1 MGFGRLGLASKLRL
15 LTTGAVLLTTVLVL
29 GVAVYRAVT
38 DSFER
43 LSRKGETLAHMVAQ
57 NSEFAVYTQN
67 PGALN
72 QITQSLR
79 ADSEVAYVRFVAGN
93 GRQLFAETLLEGY
106 RLPPQPSTTGA
117 SHRSEARVQ
126 VLTQENG
133 ARVVEVV
140 VPVGGAS
147 DGGGLLSGDV
157 MSQTSPDQAAGL
169 LQLGLSEE
177 LTRRE
182 LQGFLREA
190 TLAAIVVALVG
201 VLLANLMVRRISAP
215 IGKLVMATQAVARGQ
230 LDAQID
236 AGAQD
241 EIGVL
246 ATSFRGM
253 LERLRAY
260 RAEVEEYQRGL
271 ERKVEERTSQ
281 LEATTREARDLARQ
295 AQEASRAKSQFL
307 ANMSHEIRTPMNG
320 VVGMTQLLLKT
331 SLNPQQRRYADT
343 VRVSAESLLNV
354 INDILDFSKVE
365 AGKLEL
371 EVLEFDLRESVE
383 SVCDLLAERAHDKG
397 LELVTVMDDRVPD
410 SLVGD
415 AGRLRQIL
423 MNLVGNAI
431 KFTESGEVTVRVN
444 LKDEQPESWLLE
456 FEVRDTGIGISAEA
470 LPRLFQAFVQADG
483 STTRKYGGTGLGLAI
498 SKQIVG
504 LMDGEI
510 SAQSTLGVGSSFRFT
525 ARFARPS
532 GPAVERAA
540 RRAELQGKRT
550 LVVDDNA
557 TNREV
562 LARSL
567 QASGMLVTCAA
578 DGPSALRL
586 ALDAAARGT
595 PYELGILDMMMP
607 GMDGL
612 QLARAIRGSPE
623 LPAMGLLLL
632 TSVGGQ
638 GEPEEAR
645 RAGVDAYLTKP
656 IRQAQLL
663 DCLVTMLGRST
674 ARPRT
679 EESRRAHDGPAATG
693 AHILVVDDN
702 VVNRAVIVGMLESYE
717 CRTTEANNGQEAVNR
732 VADTVFD
739 LVFMD
744 CQMPVL
750 DGFEATAQIR
760 RLETKHGRRRV
771 PIVALTASAL
781 KGERER
787 CLAAG
792 MDDYLSKPVRQSDLG
807 QAVARWVELAQPI
820 TANGNGNREKAN
832 RNGNGAGHPPPAL
845 PPSNGSPAGVLDHSV
860 LDAIRA
866 MPNQRSGDALSRLI
880 GIYLQHTP
888 DAIQQLRVAVDNGR
902 CPDAQRV
909 AHTIKSSSGMLGA
922 TGLAGLLADAE
933 AAGRA
938 SSQSDLCRLIPV
950 IEAEYQAV
958 HKALSELLPSRT
970 DG

>member
-1 MGFGRLGLASKLRL
+1 
-15 LTTGAVLLTTVLVL
+15 
-29 GVAVYRAVT
+29 
-38 DSFER
+38 
-43 LSRKGETLAHMVAQ
+43 
-57 NSEFAVYTQN
+57 
-67 PGALN
+67 
-72 QITQSLR
+72 
-79 ADSEVAYVRFVAGN
+79 
-93 GRQLFAETLLEGY
+93 
-106 RLPPQPSTTGA
+106 
-117 SHRSEARVQ
+117 
-126 VLTQENG
+126 
-133 ARVVEVV
+133 
-140 VPVGGAS
+140 
-147 DGGGLLSGDV
+147 
-157 MSQTSPDQAAGL
+157 
-169 LQLGLSEE
+169 LGLSEE

-182 LQGFLREA
+182 LQGFLRDA
-190 TLAAIVVALVG
+190 TLAAVMVALVG

-215 IGKLVMATQAVARGQ
+215 IGKLVVATQAVARGQ
-230 LDAQID
+230 LDAPIE
-236 AGAQD
+236 AGGRD

-295 AQEASRAKSQFL
+295 AEEASRAKSQFL

-320 VVGMTQLLLKT
+320 VVGMTQLLIRT
-331 SLNPQQRRYADT
+331 SLNPQQQRYAET

-383 SVCDLLAERAHDKG
+383 SVCDLLAQRAHDKG
-397 LELVTVMDDRVPD
+397 LELVTVVDDRVPD
-410 SLVGD
+410 ALVGD

-423 MNLVGNAI
+423 MNLLGNAI
-431 KFTESGEVTVRVN
+431 KFTETGEVTVRVN
-444 LKDEQPESWLLE
+444 LLEDQSEGALLE

-504 LMDGEI
+504 LMGGEI
-510 SAQSTLGVGSSFRFT
+510 SAQSTQGAGSSFRFT
-525 ARFARPS
+525 ARFARQS
-532 GPAVERAA
+532 GPAEQRAA

-567 QASGMLVTCAA
+567 QSSGMAVTCAA

-595 PYELGILDMMMP
+595 PYQLGILDMMMP

-663 DCLVTMLGRST
+663 DCLVTMLGRNG
-674 ARPRT
+674 ARPQA
-679 EESRRAHDGPAATG
+679 EEPLHVSESLAAPG

-702 VVNRAVIVGMLESYE
+702 VVNRAVIVGMLESYQ
-717 CRTTEANNGQEAVNR
+717 CRTSEASNGQEAVR
-732 VADTVFD
+732 LVAETTFE

-750 DGFEATAQIR
+750 DGFEATGEIR
-760 RLETKHGRRRV
+760 RLETRHGRRRV

-792 MDDYLSKPVRQSDLG
+792 MDDYLSKPVRQSELG
-807 QAVARWVELAQPI
+807 QAISRWVEVAEQPPL
-820 TANGNGNREKAN
+820 TGNGNGNG
-832 RNGNGAGHPPPAL
+832 NGNGSGAAHVKTA
-845 PPSNGSPAGVLDHSV
+845 PSSTVLDRSV
-860 LDAIRA
+860 IDAIRA
-866 MPNQRSGDALSRLI
+866 MPNQRSGDPLSRLV

-888 DAIQQLRVAVDNGR
+888 TAIQQLRVAVDNGQ
-902 CPDAQRV
+902 CPEAQRI

-922 TGLAGLLADAE
+922 IGLAELLGEAE

-938 SSQSDLCRLIPV
+938 SSHSDLSRLIPV
-950 IEAEYQAV
+950 IESEYHEVHQAL
-958 HKALSELLPSRT
+958 AALLPTRA
-970 DG
+970 DV